1 MIIMFYQRHFVSV
14 WKLYYALPKL
24 VLDGHNLT
32 RGPGQLPLTKE
43 MKMHMPDSLTAGL
56 ITIVNNAKTFFSK
69 AKICCNLRSNLKNM
83 PHQSIILY
91 LKIKGRRNVF
101 TWNQK

>member
-24 VLDGHNLT
+24 VLDGHKLT

-43 MKMHMPDSLTAGL
+43 MKMHMPESLTAGL
-56 ITIVNNAKTFFSK
+56 ITSVNNAKTSFSK
-69 AKICCNLRSNLKNM
+69 AKICCNLRSNLKKKTNQRITSY
-83 PHQSIILY
+83 P
-91 LKIKGRRNVF
+91 KNTGRRPEH
-101 TWNQK
+101 